1 VTAPDPALDPASD
14 TASATTQASYFD
26 GLSARA
32 RPVRL
37 QVVAD
42 QLLVIGDGV
51 SLQLPVNEVEWPER
65 TRHGQRVAHLRGGG
79 SLRAADPAEWDRW
92 AKAAGLRESLV
103 VKAQQNWRSTL
114 AAVLGLLV
122 MGAAAYTWGV
132 PWLGRAALVVVPASV
147 DRAIGEAAQASLQSY
162 LLLPSKVSAQRQQQV
177 REAFAAAVARADPRH
192 ELPDYELH
200 FATSAEVRDGVPA
213 GDKDAAKQDDKNDG
227 AKDSAKDSAND
238 TANDTANDKD
248 GTHRTRLGPNAFALP
263 GGIVFVTDDML
274 ELLQGRDDVLIGVL
288 AHELGHVKRRHGMR
302 LVVQATVLGAVASLV
317 WGDFSTLL
325 ATVPVLLGQNAYSRD
340 FEREADLDA
349 IAMLRANGLSPA
361 VMAEMF
367 ERLAAK
373 RAALAQ
379 AQAQAASGAAGKGG
393 LLSGD
398 LGIAFAS
405 HPDDA
410 ERIQRFRDA
419 AK

>member
-1 VTAPDPALDPASD
+1 VTAPGS
-14 TASATTQASYFD
+14 ASATTQAAYFD
-26 GLSARA
+26 GQSARA
-32 RPVRL
+32 RPVEL
-37 QVVAD
+37 QVVAGR
-42 QLLVIGDGV
+42 LLIVGEGV
-51 SLQLPVNEVEWPER
+51 SVQVPVADVQWPER
-65 TRHGQRVAHLRGGG
+65 TRHGPRVAHLRSGG
-79 SLRAADPAEWDRW
+79 SLQALDASAWDRW
-92 AKAAGLRESLV
+92 AQASGLRESLV

-114 AAVLGLLV
+114 AAVLVLLALG
-122 MGAAAYTWGV
+122 GATYLWGV
-132 PWLGRAALVVVPASV
+132 PWLGRSALAVVPLSV
-147 DRAIGEAAQASLQSY
+147 DRAVGEAAQQSLDHY
-162 LLLPSKVSAQRQQQV
+162 LLRPSQVPVQRQQQV
-177 REAFAAAVARADPRH
+177 REAFANAVARADPQRRW
-192 ELPDYELH
+192 PAYELN
-200 FATSAEVRDGVPA
+200 FATSAVLPDPTHRT
-213 GDKDAAKQDDKNDG
+213 DKDAVR
-227 AKDSAKDSAND
+227 
-238 TANDTANDKD
+238 
-248 GTHRTRLGPNAFALP
+248 RTRLGPNAFALP
-263 GGIVFVTDDML
+263 GGIVYVTDDML

-361 VMAEMF
+361 VMAELF

-373 RAALAQ
+373 RAVLAT
-379 AQAQAASGAAGKGG
+379 AASGAAGKGG
-393 LLSGD
+393 VFDGD

-419 AK
+419 AR

>member
-1 VTAPDPALDPASD
+1 VTDLDTPPDPAP
-14 TASATTQASYFD
+14 ATTEAVYFD

-37 QVVAD
+37 QVLAGE
-42 QLLVIGDGV
+42 LLVSGEGV
-51 SLQLPVNEVEWPER
+51 SLQVPVADVQWPER

-79 SLRAADPAEWDRW
+79 SLRAADAAAWDHW
-92 AKAAGLRESLV
+92 AKTAGLRESLV

-122 MGAAAYTWGV
+122 MGAATYAWGV
-132 PWLGRAALVVVPASV
+132 PWLGRAALVVVPARV
-147 DRAIGEAAQASLQSY
+147 DLAIGEAAQQSLQAY
-162 LLLPSKVSAQRQQQV
+162 LLLPSQVPAQRQQQV
-177 REAFAAAVARADPRH
+177 REAFANAVARADPRH
-192 ELPDYELH
+192 ELPAYELH
-200 FATSAEVRDGVPA
+200 FATSATVHDGAPA
-213 GDKDAAKQDDKNDG
+213 GDDRKDKEKDKESPAAKDG
-227 AKDSAKDSAND
+227 
-238 TANDTANDKD
+238 DKD
-248 GTHRTRLGPNAFALP
+248 TTHRTRLGPNAFALP

-302 LVVQATVLGAVASLV
+302 LVVQATVLGAAASLV

-349 IAMLRANGLSPA
+349 IAMLRANGISPA

-379 AQAQAASGAAGKGG
+379 AQAASGAAGKGG
-393 LLSGD
+393 LLNGD

-419 AK
+419 AR

>member
-1 VTAPDPALDPASD
+1 VTSPGSAP
-14 TASATTQASYFD
+14 ATTEAAYFD

-37 QVVAD
+37 EVVAGR
-42 QLLVIGDGV
+42 LTIVGEGV
-51 SLQLPVNEVEWPER
+51 AMQLPVADVQWPER
-65 TRHGQRVAHLRGGG
+65 TRHGPRVAHLRGGG
-79 SLRAADPAEWDRW
+79 SLQATDASAWDRW
-92 AKAAGLRESLV
+92 AQASGLRESLV

-114 AAVLGLLV
+114 AAVLVLLV
-122 MGAAAYTWGV
+122 LGGGAYVWGV
-132 PWLGRAALVVVPASV
+132 PWLGRSALAVVPLSV
-147 DRAIGEAAQASLQSY
+147 DRGIGEAAQQSLEST
-162 LLLPSKVSAQRQQQV
+162 LLLPSQVPAPRQQQI
-177 REAFAAAVARADPRH
+177 REAFANAVARADPRH
-192 ELPDYELH
+192 GLPAYELH
-200 FATSAEVRDGVPA
+200 FATSAALPGAVR
-213 GDKDAAKQDDKNDG
+213 
-227 AKDSAKDSAND
+227 
-238 TANDTANDKD
+238 
-248 GTHRTRLGPNAFALP
+248 RTRLGPNAFALP
-263 GGIVFVTDDML
+263 GGIVYVTDDML

-302 LVVQATVLGAVASLV
+302 LVVQATVLGAVSSLV

-349 IAMLRANGLSPA
+349 IALLRANGLSPA
-361 VMAEMF
+361 VMAELF

-373 RAALAQ
+373 RAAVAK
-379 AQAQAASGAAGKGG
+379 AASGVAGKGG
-393 LLSGD
+393 LFDGD

-419 AK
+419 AR

>member
-1 VTAPDPALDPASD
+1 
-14 TASATTQASYFD
+14 
-26 GLSARA
+26 
-32 RPVRL
+32 
-37 QVVAD
+37 
-42 QLLVIGDGV
+42 
-51 SLQLPVNEVEWPER
+51 
-65 TRHGQRVAHLRGGG
+65 
-79 SLRAADPAEWDRW
+79 
-92 AKAAGLRESLV
+92 
-103 VKAQQNWRSTL
+103 
-114 AAVLGLLV
+114 VLGLLV
-122 MGAAAYTWGV
+122 MGAAAYVWGV

-213 GDKDAAKQDDKNDG
+213 G
-227 AKDSAKDSAND
+227 
-238 TANDTANDKD
+238 DKD

-379 AQAQAASGAAGKGG
+379 AQAQAQAASGAAGKGG